1 MTRARDT
8 IDALWGYTPFM
19 VRWGRLGYFVALV
32 GVVWCLLIIRGSTPF
47 QDKWILLGI
56 GSIFGLAALVMLIG
70 TRYWTIRG
78 LGLFGTL
85 TADCLFYLAFAFP
98 RWGWAE
104 PPGND
109 YLSVVRALF
118 ITGGTLLLI
127 SLFMWLFRTRFGTR
141 PEPDGVI
148 V

>member
-1 MTRARDT
+1 
-8 IDALWGYTPFM
+8 
-19 VRWGRLGYFVALV
+19 
-32 GVVWCLLIIRGSTPF
+32 
-47 QDKWILLGI
+47 
-56 GSIFGLAALVMLIG
+56 
-70 TRYWTIRG
+70 
-78 LGLFGTL
+78 L

-104 PPGND
+104 PPGNY